1 MNEVDQRIQLF
12 TNNQLDEL
20 ESLCTNAKYLMLCR
34 EEFYSTRLDWFSQIS
49 RFSSIFSSPANARV
63 LEEINLDN
71 CIFQINLVV
80 TKSTPTDAF
89 DDSPPTRYVSKLIY
103 FTDLEDSARFDC
115 KLDGLLKRNYRIVN
129 PYHLIREGKYLE
141 ALRDSWG
148 FHQLGEIIH
157 MFPLPHQVI
166 YHYRAENYE
175 EMERIAIICKN
186 DPDLVN
192 EALEEIE
199 TASHGGSDMFWIFA
213 EYCDFT
219 SADHHFDLIEDTDD
233 FVEEDFYYWKKADE
247 LAKFIS
253 FCDLRN
259 TATSLLA
266 IPFPPMLQEKI
277 AEADNPFYLED
288 GNLRFRSSKKSA
300 RF

>member
-1 MNEVDQRIQLF
+1 MENYHL
-12 TNNQLDEL
+12 
-20 ESLCTNAKYLMLCR
+20 
-34 EEFYSTRLDWFSQIS
+34 
-49 RFSSIFSSPANARV
+49 
-63 LEEINLDN
+63 LEEIQARNYV
-71 CIFQINLVV
+71 FQINLVV

-89 DDSPPTRYVSKLIY
+89 DDLEYAHLMSTVIY
-103 FTDLEDSARFDC
+103 FTDFEDSARFDC
-115 KLDGLLKRNYRIVN
+115 KIDDMIEQNYYITN
-129 PYHLIREGKYLE
+129 PYYLVRKGKYLE

-219 SADHHFDLIEDTDD
+219 SADHHFNLLEDTDD

-259 TATSLLA
+259 TATSLLS
-266 IPFPPMLQEKI
+266 IPFPPALKEKI
-277 AEADNPFYLED
+277 SKGDNPFYLKKGE
-288 GNLRFRSSKKSA
+288 LRFRSSKKSA